1 MIEIKV
7 KDCYSCPFA
16 EIDDEYGDSCNARG
30 GVNLVLSACEM
41 LPQDKVHELCPLK
54 ENSISVSIENVD

>member
-16 EIDDEYGDSCNARG
+16 EIDDEYGDRCNARG
-30 GVNLVLSACEM
+30 SVNLVLSAYGT
-41 LPQDKVHELCPLK
+41 LPSDKVHELCPLK
-54 ENSISVSIENVD
+54 ENAILVSIENVY